1 MDIPPPLMRSPSLY
15 GKGGIIGD
23 NYMMFKPDIKLHG
36 ITNITVELLHKYN
49 INALLLDVDNTM
61 STHHGTVL
69 TDGLLEWIDLMQQNG
84 IKLMVLSNSK
94 KKRIAPF
101 AARIGLPFISL
112 GCKPLPTGY
121 LRGVKALGEKR
132 KNVAIVGD
140 QIFTDTLGGN
150 FVGVKTILL
159 TPIKPEDGWSFK
171 VRRNLEKKL
180 YKKYGFEE

>member
-1 MDIPPPLMRSPSLY
+1 MLL
-15 GKGGIIGD
+15 
-23 NYMMFKPDIKLHG
+23 KPNVKLHG
-36 ITNITVELLHKYN
+36 ITDITVELLKEYD
-49 INALLLDVDNTM
+49 IKALLLDVDNTM

-69 TDGLLEWIDLMQQNG
+69 TDGLMEWIAAMQESG

-94 KKRIAPF
+94 RFRIEPF

-140 QIFTDTLGGN
+140 QIFTDILGGN
-150 FVGVKTILL
+150 IVGVKSILL
-159 TPIKPEDGWSFK
+159 TPIKLEDGWSFK
-171 VRRNLEKKL
+171 VRRKLEKKL
-180 YKKYGFEE
+180 YKRYKFEE

>member
-1 MDIPPPLMRSPSLY
+1 MLL
-15 GKGGIIGD
+15 
-23 NYMMFKPDIKLHG
+23 KPDIKLHG
-36 ITNITVELLHKYN
+36 ITNITVELLNKFD
-49 INALLLDVDNTM
+49 IKALLLDVDNTM

-69 TDGLLEWIDLMQQNG
+69 TDGLLDWIADMQQNG

-94 KKRIAPF
+94 RHRIQPF

-121 LRGVKALGEKR
+121 LRGVRALGEKR

-140 QIFTDTLGGN
+140 QIFTDVLGGN
-150 FVGVKTILL
+150 VVGVKTILL
-159 TPIKPEDGWSFK
+159 TPIKLEDGWSFK

-180 YKKYGFEE
+180 YKKYNLKDYEG

>member
-1 MDIPPPLMRSPSLY
+1 MSL
-15 GKGGIIGD
+15 
-23 NYMMFKPDIKLHG
+23 KPDIKLRG
-36 ITNITVELLHKYN
+36 ITDITVELLNEYN
-49 INALLLDVDNTM
+49 IKALLLDVDNTM

-69 TDGLLEWIDLMQQNG
+69 TDGLMEWIEYMQSNG

-94 KKRIAPF
+94 RFRIEPF

-140 QIFTDTLGGN
+140 QIFTDILGGKM
-150 FVGVKTILL
+150 VGVKTILL
-159 TPIKPEDGWSFK
+159 TPIKLEDGWSFK
-171 VRRNLEKKL
+171 IRRKLEKKL
-180 YKKYGFEE
+180 YKKYGYEE

>member
-1 MDIPPPLMRSPSLY
+1 MLLNP
-15 GKGGIIGD
+15 
-23 NYMMFKPDIKLHG
+23 NIKLHG
-36 ITNITVELLHKYN
+36 ITDITVELLKQHAIK
-49 INALLLDVDNTM
+49 ALLLDVDNTM

-69 TDGLLEWIDLMQQNG
+69 TDGLMEWIAKMSDSG

-94 KKRIAPF
+94 RFRIEPF

-140 QIFTDTLGGN
+140 QIFTDILGGN
-150 FVGVKTILL
+150 IVGVKSILL
-159 TPIKPEDGWSFK
+159 TPIKLEDGWSFK
-171 VRRNLEKKL
+171 VRRKLEKKL
-180 YKKYGFEE
+180 YKRYKCEE